1 MCKFF
6 KSINYTAYIYRQ
18 MQKYKLYWACQIG
31 GWAFFMLIE
40 MISYGNV
47 FGFNKLLTL
56 NVVVNFFIGLGLTH
70 LYRLFL
76 IHTNWLTLPSAKL
89 IPRASISI
97 VIISVLMALLN
108 IFLDRF
114 TVPLLRQLPIDGVLV
129 FNYLFNWSRYI
140 LMWALI
146 YHLFQ
151 YWERSLQAEKDRLQ
165 LQATL
170 KENQYHNLRTQLN
183 PHFLFNSLNSIRTLI
198 DLNPDLSKE
207 AITRLSGLLR
217 SSLQMNNKKTVSL
230 RNEIST
236 LEDYLAIEKIR
247 FDDRLNISFSI
258 DHSTQS
264 MEVPP
269 MMLQTLVENSV
280 KHGISNLKNGGFV
293 NIKTF
298 QREQKLHIEITNS
311 GQYHPKENH
320 DGLGLENTKERLQLL
335 YEGKASFDIHNLNDE
350 VVITKISIPTH
361 D

>member
-1 MCKFF
+1 MA
-6 KSINYTAYIYRQ
+6 TAYIYRL
-18 MQKYKLYWACQIG
+18 MQKYKLYWVCQIG

-76 IHTNWLTLPSAKL
+76 IRTNWLTLPSAKL
-89 IPRASISI
+89 IPRATISI

-114 TVPLLRQLPIDGVLV
+114 TVPLLKQLPIDGVLV

-217 SSLQMNNKKTVSL
+217 SSLQMNNMKTVAL
-230 RNEIST
+230 KNEIST

-247 FDDRLNISFSI
+247 FDERLNISLSI
-258 DHSTQS
+258 DQSTLC

-293 NIKTF
+293 DIKTY
-298 QREQKLHIEITNS
+298 QKEAKLFIEISNS

-320 DGLGLENTKERLQLL
+320 DGLGLENTKERLLLL
-335 YEGKASFDIHNLNDE
+335 YEGKATFDICNMNEE
-350 VVITKISIPTH
+350 VVITKICIPTH